1 MGWVNKNVWI
11 DEPEDLKERVKESIE
26 RKIRLKDITYN
37 SASGSL
43 EPLSLFNTIRRMK
56 IIERLF
62 NGKELG

>member
-1 MGWVNKNVWI
+1 M
-11 DEPEDLKERVKESIE
+11 DLKERVKESIE